1 MSAEGANPEALAP
14 WLVGEGLIRPSEPVE
29 VERIAGGL
37 SNVTYLVTQGDT
49 SMVLRRPPLGHVM
62 PTAHDMGRE
71 FAVLSGMERGGFR
84 SPRPFAYCDDESV
97 IGAKFLVMEYVEG
110 RIIRDDASAI
120 ALGESGADA
129 VSAELVDALAQLH
142 AVEARAV
149 GLADL
154 GRPEGF
160 LQRQVERWVKQWD
173 LSKTRELPTIDAL
186 VAWIRSRVAE
196 LPVDLPWSV
205 VHGDY
210 RLDNCILDPVEPR
223 IRAVLDWEMSTLGD
237 PLMDL
242 ATLLVY
248 WSRPGEELRH
258 RIAFA
263 SFVTDQPGFW
273 SRRQLVE
280 RYAQAS
286 GRDVGHLDVCIALS
300 AFKLAVI
307 MESIRKRTLAGQ
319 QLGSDASLADLMG
332 AATDSLVDLGLGV
345 AEGGGLA
352 ALAR

>member
-1 MSAEGANPEALAP
+1 M
-14 WLVGEGLIRPSEPVE
+14 GL
-29 VERIAGGL
+29 G
-37 SNVTYLVTQGDT
+37 
-49 SMVLRRPPLGHVM
+49 
-62 PTAHDMGRE
+62 
-71 FAVLSGMERGGFR
+71 
-84 SPRPFAYCDDESV
+84 
-97 IGAKFLVMEYVEG
+97 
-110 RIIRDDASAI
+110 
-120 ALGESGADA
+120 
-129 VSAELVDALAQLH
+129 
-142 AVEARAV
+142 
-149 GLADL
+149 DL
-154 GRPEGF
+154 GKPEGF
-160 LQRQVERWVKQWD
+160 LERQVERWVKQWD
-173 LSKTRELPTIDAL
+173 LSKTRELPSLDSL
-186 VAWIRSRVAE
+186 VGWLRERVAS
-196 LPVDLPWSV
+196 LPRDLPWSV

-210 RLDNCILDPVEPR
+210 RLDNCILDADEPR

-273 SRRQLVE
+273 DRSALVE
-280 RYAQAS
+280 RYAQVS
-286 GRDVGHLDVCIALS
+286 GRDVSHLDVCVGLS

-332 AATDSLVDLGLGV
+332 TATDALIDLGLAV
-345 AEGGGLA
+345 ADGGGVD